1 MAVSAIEFWQQ
12 IARIGIVDAAAIRV
26 WNERFKSVLAK
37 QAESSSDRTKPLGD
51 DAVSVAQF
59 LLANRVL
66 TKYQS
71 QRLLA
76 GRGAELRLSDYVIED
91 RCDQAPFS
99 RWYRARHITRPAIG
113 FVYPCTDALTS
124 SRWVDPEWLAPHSAM
139 IGQAVQPI
147 NVITLAPSDPWRGA
161 VVSELPSGRPL
172 NQWVAEHGALDPI
185 TTATIGQA
193 LATSLHSMHE
203 AGLVHGEVRPSRIWC
218 GDDRSL
224 WLLRDAGRP
233 PVNPAD
239 PPQEHCWFDD
249 DGAAELY
256 AAPELADLNVMPSFT
271 TDLYGLGAVVYEL
284 LSGKRLLG
292 RPFEGVMPAEVLEAR
307 EMGPSGDPL
316 LRTLAFAIDPDP
328 QRRFPDVQSFGR
340 ALSAVIAAYGGQ
352 SPPAP
357 ASRPPV
363 SPPPDVIA
371 PSSVNNAQSTP
382 ADIREVTRPEPAK
395 SPQDAPAP
403 KRERASEV
411 KAQPKSANMVGASK
425 PAQAAEAPANDAA
438 TKAAPAAPAPAKMP
452 APSAVTAPVG
462 LSAKTIAAP
471 TPPVAAEPIAAPE
484 PRATASPVIAVAPS
498 STASPVSSESPAS
511 AQAAENSESGKAK
524 KPVRRRNRRDRR
536 GPIIVGSVAVVIL
549 LGIIGVL
556 LQPGEP
562 EPVRRTLP
570 LPPPRPVS
578 SVATTP
584 ATTSGQR
591 PATTAG
597 GAAAASGYELIEDD
611 RLLWVAPWAADSKAP
626 SLEMI
631 PPGSQAIIT
640 LRLSRILGDNGGNR
654 LLDWLGPEL
663 TPAISELEKRAGVKA
678 SEIERLTI
686 AAAGSPSGSVKTTY
700 TVTLHTPIDLKTL
713 SQAWGV
719 SPSKTRDGKTIYSNE
734 EPLSDV
740 FYLGSEAMSADSTV
754 RQFVFGPVDEV
765 TLVAE
770 MDGSAIPLPR
780 LLQQLWD
787 ASSEEADLNL
797 LTVPNFLFADGRQWL
812 MQYAPRAIEPLR
824 SLLIPDAAGAT
835 VAMSLVDQWYMETR
849 FAPSGNVSAPTLLQ
863 SLKSRVDPLATQAES
878 FAIDAA
884 VDPSWKAMAIRLPQ
898 FMRAIAD
905 QTRYGV
911 SQTLPTANFYL
922 PVEAAPQVALATVLA
937 LSSSATAPV
946 AVAEEPMSAE
956 PMTVMQM
963 IDHNMS
969 VSFDQESLEFAVT
982 AIRDE
987 FVRSLPQ
994 GSVPPTITIIG
1005 GDLEKMGITQNQQIR
1020 NFQMRDKPLRDAL
1033 SELVR
1038 QANPDK
1044 SATGLN
1050 DEKQSLVWVVD
1061 TTAAA
1066 DKPTILITT
1075 RQAVAEKKLTLSKE
1089 FTGAE

>member
-1 MAVSAIEFWQQ
+1 MTVSAIEFWQQ
-12 IARIGIVDAAAIRV
+12 LARVGIVDVAALRV
-26 WNERFKSVLAK
+26 WNERFQSVLAK
-37 QAESSSDRTKPLGD
+37 QAESSSDRARPLGD

-99 RWYRARHITRPAIG
+99 RWYRARHIAKPVIG

-139 IGQAVQPI
+139 IGGAVQPI
-147 NVITLAPSDPWRGA
+147 NVITLALSDPWRGA

-172 NQWVAEHGALDPI
+172 NQWVAEHGALDPM

-203 AGLVHGEVRPSRIWC
+203 TGLVHGEVRPSRIWC

-239 PPQEHCWFDD
+239 PPQEHRWFDD

-256 AAPELADLNVMPSFT
+256 AAPELADLNFMPSFA

-284 LSGKRLLG
+284 HAGKRLLE
-292 RPFEGVMPAEVLEAR
+292 RPFEGAMPSEVLEAR
-307 EMGPSGDPL
+307 DLGASGDPL
-316 LRTLAFAIDPDP
+316 LRTLAFAIDADP
-328 QRRFPDVQSFGR
+328 QRRFPDVQSFAR
-340 ALSAVIAAYGGQ
+340 ALSAVIATYGEQ

-357 ASRPPV
+357 ASGPSVSQTPKDINPPT
-363 SPPPDVIA
+363 
-371 PSSVNNAQSTP
+371 VNVAQG
-382 ADIREVTRPEPAK
+382 AAAEMREVARPEPAK
-395 SPQDAPAP
+395 APQDAPVP
-403 KRERASEV
+403 KRERAGEE
-411 KAQPKSANMVGASK
+411 KAQPKV
-425 PAQAAEAPANDAA
+425 
-438 TKAAPAAPAPAKMP
+438 AKMP

-471 TPPVAAEPIAAPE
+471 TPPVADEPVVAPE
-484 PRATASPVIAVAPS
+484 PRVTASPVIAVAPS
-498 STASPVSSESPAS
+498 SPAPLVSSESPAR
-511 AQAAENSESGKAK
+511 AQAADNSESGKGK

-578 SVATTP
+578 SVATSP
-584 ATTSGQR
+584 AMTNGQR
-591 PATTAG
+591 PTTTAG
-597 GAAAASGYELIEDD
+597 GAAAASGYELVEDD
-611 RLLWVAPWAADSKAP
+611 RLLWVAPWAVDSKAP

-640 LRLSRILGDNGGNR
+640 LRLSRILGDNGDNR

-678 SEIERLTI
+678 AEIERLTI
-686 AAAGSPSGSVKTTY
+686 AAAGSPAGGVKATY
-700 TVTLHTPIDLKTL
+700 TVTLHTPIEQKTL
-713 SQAWGV
+713 TQAWGV

-740 FYLGSEAMSADSTV
+740 FYLGSEAMSADSAV
-754 RQFVFGPVDEV
+754 RKFVFGPVDEV

-770 MDGSAIPLPR
+770 MDGTAIPLPR

-787 ASSEEADLNL
+787 TSSEEADLNL

-812 MQYAPRAIEPLR
+812 TQYAPRAIEPLR

-835 VAMSLVDQWYMETR
+835 VAMSLVNQWYVETR

-863 SLKSRVDPLATQAES
+863 SFKSRVDALATQAES

-884 VDPSWKAMAIRLPQ
+884 VDSSWKAMAIRLPQ

-937 LSSSATAPV
+937 LSSSATAAV
-946 AVAEEPMSAE
+946 AVAEEPMSSE
-956 PMTVMQM
+956 PLTVMQM
-963 IDHNMS
+963 IDHPMS

-994 GSVPPTITIIG
+994 GSLPPTITIIG

-1075 RQAVAEKKLTLSKE
+1075 RQAIAEKKLTLAKE